1 MPLYEYVCINCGT
14 AFEQFVRSASSQE
27 AVTCPKCASML
38 VNKQFSTFGT
48 KGAGGFSGGTRPAMR
63 PAPRVVAEGSATA
76 NRVLADN
83 KEERLR
89 KLEPLFFIGFRTSS
103 QEPQ

>member
-27 AVTCPKCASML
+27 EVTCPKCASTL

-48 KGAGGFSGGTRPAMR
+48 KGGSGFAGSSSAASDASCSTGG
-63 PAPRVVAEGSATA
+63 G
-76 NRVLADN
+76 
-83 KEERLR
+83 
-89 KLEPLFFIGFRTSS
+89 
-103 QEPQ
+103 